1 MSASASSGNLDQSR
15 ARIRGLGSPSTSSQ
29 PAHASVAS
37 GASSAKQQAHPNFIL
52 STGSM
57 SSMQRH
63 AHVTRQRMLAWR
75 RSAIVLVLVFLG
87 MGVLA
92 RVSLSG
98 FTTSDAAREHELHQ
112 RWNDSQQNQGA
123 SSGGL
128 RGTPK

>member
-1 MSASASSGNLDQSR
+1 MRTSRGSACW
-15 ARIRGLGSPSTSSQ
+15 LGDGP
-29 PAHASVAS
+29 
-37 GASSAKQQAHPNFIL
+37 
-52 STGSM
+52 
-57 SSMQRH
+57 R
-63 AHVTRQRMLAWR
+63 
-75 RSAIVLVLVFLG
+75 VLVLVFLG

-112 RWNDSQQNQGA
+112 RWNDIQQNQGA